1 MRKSPN
7 SNPLFLTTNHL
18 KYLGSL
24 SCTLLLFYCSA
35 CSASMFH
42 KSSVKPPGIFRL
54 LTMHR
59 GSMSTWSLNHSSG
72 LGRGPR
78 HQIPSKSS
86 WSTTLCFSPTQF
98 TFWIEM
104 FCSFCNWIL
113 VLILFI
119 LLFAKPT
126 QRCTLRLYDC
136 LLLLQTAPKDQLL
149 QQHVREVNNARYMS
163 THSAASSLGSS
174 SADRLGKIDK
184 RKLGWRTQGK
194 LHTIQGSF
202 VNKR

>member
-7 SNPLFLTTNHL
+7 SNPLFLKTTNRL
-18 KYLGSL
+18 KHLGSL

-104 FCSFCNWIL
+104 FCSFCNRIL

-126 QRCTLRLYDC
+126 QRCTPRLF
-136 LLLLQTAPKDQLL
+136 
-149 QQHVREVNNARYMS
+149 
-163 THSAASSLGSS
+163 ASSSNSSEGPVAPATRAWSEQCTVHVDALGCKQSRQQLRRPVGQ
-174 SADRLGKIDK
+174 DRQAETWLENTG
-184 RKLGWRTQGK
+184 RTTYDTRLFCQ
-194 LHTIQGSF
+194 
-202 VNKR
+202 